1 MIKYGIDIGTLSKIF
16 RSHLENEGIVFD
28 RESDFQLERSSK
40 RIYLRTNHHND
51 ATKNKKKTA
60 WYLVDLDNAR
70 MSYGWFHAGGA
81 NFTYSLYEYI
91 QEMDLQPGDTVYTKE
106 QQEED
111 LKRFLNSC
119 KSAEKNKKDQ
129 EILAQIYTGFE
140 WARSLPL
147 PNRPHNYNVK
157 KQISFSHARL
167 YNPSNF
173 TKNELIDYVSQYYP
187 QHKNNTII
195 LNRIIDL
202 QPDLDQQSLRQ
213 NKLLVEGQNL
223 KNQIIFLQTI
233 AEHKNKR
240 GEDKFTLRGVL

>member
-1 MIKYGIDIGTLSKIF
+1 MQKCW
-16 RSHLENEGIVFD
+16 E
-28 RESDFQLERSSK
+28 
-40 RIYLRTNHHND
+40 
-51 ATKNKKKTA
+51 
-60 WYLVDLDNAR
+60 
-70 MSYGWFHAGGA
+70 
-81 NFTYSLYEYI
+81 
-91 QEMDLQPGDTVYTKE
+91 E
-106 QQEED
+106 Q
-111 LKRFLNSC
+111 
-119 KSAEKNKKDQ
+119 KDQ
-129 EILAQIYTGFE
+129 EILAQIYMGFE

-147 PNRPHNYNVK
+147 PSRPHNYNVK

-187 QHKNNTII
+187 QHKNSTII

-233 AEHKNKR
+233 AEHKTSVVKISLHYVVYLQTALSKSYLKIHWMH
-240 GEDKFTLRGVL
+240 GTKIG